1 MMNYPWPLLPKE
13 PPILSQ
19 HLMKDILGDYPVPIV
34 FTSRHLSVWRC
45 LPRKMF
51 LLGRMPLL
59 GQSLLGRMPLL
70 ERMPLLGHLTPNRH
84 TRVRRGTGVK
94 KTRQNVPES
103 GFMSNIISKLRSL
116 YRG

>member
-45 LPRKMF
+45 LPRKM
-51 LLGRMPLL
+51 
-59 GQSLLGRMPLL
+59 SLLGRMSLL
-70 ERMPLLGHLTPNRH
+70 GHSLLGRMPLLGHLTPNRH
-84 TRVRRGTGVK
+84 THARRGTGVK
-94 KTRQNVPES
+94 KTRQNVSES